1 MLLFGGC
8 TKCGGGGLFRS
19 RASAFLLLED
29 TRTVEVGASVPVLAG
44 GAFHS
49 QRVDSVGGGAFLN

>member
-1 MLLFGGC
+1 MWRR
-8 TKCGGGGLFRS
+8 GGGLFRS
-19 RASAFLLLED
+19 RAGAFLLED
-29 TRTVEVGASVPVLAG
+29 VLNVEEGACYVSEPVHRRLAG